1 MPEAGAPRFRP
12 GWNRASNCHATG
24 SRQRHDSRHAM
35 KISITAK
42 TTAAIMISTIVL
54 MLIGGM
60 LRQQS
65 ELQTRSS
72 ELVNDTEKVISQLDS
87 LYAALIDLEH
97 AESAYLLNPVQ
108 DNRQHYEA
116 TVSRIVSFLG
126 TTRALRFPPDRKQ
139 EAENLSERIIYRIN
153 VGRDMVNYN
162 RSSPDFNGKQVTYL
176 NATSDLSFRI
186 RNFID
191 DLKHY
196 ENGILFWNQQQL
208 KSVTNNNNLGVN
220 ALLVFMSG
228 MLMAIW
234 LVVVRYVSER
244 QRAENSLRRAE
255 ENTKAG
261 EARMR
266 AIVETAPDGIITIAR
281 GGTIESTNA
290 AMEQIFGYSR
300 EELVG
305 HDVSFIVQ
313 GFFQAIAHD
322 CFQKNLQTGESE
334 LVGKDKEL
342 VGMRKDGTQI
352 PVELAVS
359 VLNLGDRQTL
369 NAVMRD
375 ITERKEVEKR
385 VSEFY
390 ATVSHELR
398 TPLTSI
404 RTALG
409 LMESGSVGKFPGKA
423 GQLIRIARSECDRL
437 IRLINDI
444 LDIRKIE
451 SGKLL
456 LRLQNIEPASVID
469 VTFNGLR
476 SIARESGIRLTS
488 DIKAK
493 SEVQC
498 DVDRIVQVLTN
509 LVSNAIR
516 FSPRGCSVTVRVERS
531 AESGAAHFSV
541 IDTGP
546 GIPPDQ
552 LHKLWDKF
560 QQLDLGDGKPRGGSG
575 LGLAISKAIVSQHGG
590 AVGVESVEGKGSTFW
605 FELPEQAAVEP
616 QPEPTAEELNRRR
629 ILLINDD
636 EEVQDLLNGLLSTDS
651 FELIR
656 ATTIADANR
665 LVKERRPDILLLDI
679 QLADGNGFDV
689 VRNLVLDT
697 DQPTLPVIVLPGRE
711 PALHTLGNPVL
722 LDWLIKPVD
731 DHSLRRLLA
740 MTVRRNALVNG
751 KALVITESAATY
763 DYLKDKL
770 AEMKIESLAT
780 LNDAG
785 PKQLIR
791 SHNPDLVVL
800 DIEVGQQMCF
810 DIFQILRQEKVRPI
824 PLAVYA
830 DKVLQNEDLDKLTLA
845 FSRYLSKS
853 HMSEPEFLGALR
865 ELLDARLRTDE
876 REAVL
881 K

>member
-1 MPEAGAPRFRP
+1 MEA
-12 GWNRASNCHATG
+12 SL
-24 SRQRHDSRHAM
+24 QRKQGGEERSQPKRIDAM

-42 TTAAIMISTIVL
+42 TTAAIMVSTLLLV
-54 MLIGGM
+54 LIGTM
-60 LRQQS
+60 LRQQTDL
-65 ELQTRSS
+65 EMRNS
-72 ELVNDTEKVISQLDS
+72 ELVDQTERVISQLDS

-97 AESAYLLNPVQ
+97 AENAYLLEPAQANRYLYDSAVTKTLTCVQ
-108 DNRQHYEA
+108 SARTQ
-116 TVSRIVSFLG
+116 
-126 TTRALRFPPDRKQ
+126 RFAERKQ
-139 EAENLSERIIYRIN
+139 EAQHLAEAIIYRIT

-162 RSSPDFNGKQVTYL
+162 RTSPDFKDKQSSYL
-176 NATSDLSFRI
+176 NAMTGLSVRI
-186 RNFID
+186 RGFID

-196 ENGILFWNQQQL
+196 ENGLLLHNQQGL
-208 KSVTNNNNLGVN
+208 KTITANNILSVNT
-220 ALLVFMSG
+220 LLVFMSG

-244 QRAENSLRRAE
+244 QRAENNLRRAE
-255 ENTKAG
+255 ANTKAG
-261 EARMR
+261 EALMR
-266 AIVETAPDGIITIAR
+266 SIVETAPDGIITIAR

-305 HDVSFIVQ
+305 HDVSFIIQ
-313 GFFQAIAHD
+313 DFIQAIAED
-322 CFQKNLQTGESE
+322 SFQKELQTGESE

-342 VGMRKDGTQI
+342 VGMKKDGTTI

-359 VLNLGDRQTL
+359 VLNLGTRQIL

-409 LMESGSVGKFPGKA
+409 LMESGSVGKLPSKA

-451 SGKLL
+451 SGKLV
-456 LRLQNIEPASVID
+456 LRLQSAEPSTLID

-488 DIKAK
+488 DIKSKA
-493 SEVQC
+493 ELQC

-516 FSPRGCSVTVRVERS
+516 FSPRASSVTVRVERS
-531 AESGAAHFSV
+531 AENGAAHFSV

-552 LHKLWDKF
+552 MHKLWDRF
-560 QQLDLGDGKPRGGSG
+560 QQLEPGEGKPKGGSG
-575 LGLAISKAIVSQHGG
+575 LGLAISKAIVAQHGG
-590 AVGVESVEGKGSTFW
+590 AVGVESSEGQGSTFW
-605 FELPEQAAVEP
+605 FELPERTVVE
-616 QPEPTAEELNRRR
+616 QEPEPGAEEPDRRR

-636 EEVQDLLNGLLSTDS
+636 EEVHDLLNGLLSTDL

-656 ATTIADANR
+656 ATTGADANR
-665 LVKERRPDILLLDI
+665 LVSERRPDIVLLDI
-679 QLADGNGFDV
+679 QLADGNGFDM

-697 DQPTLPVIVLPGRE
+697 NLPPVPIIVLPGRE
-711 PALHTLGNPVL
+711 PTLHTLGNPVL
-722 LDWLIKPVD
+722 LDWLIKPID
-731 DHSLRRLLA
+731 EDSLRRSLL
-740 MTVRRNALVNG
+740 MTVHSNNLENA
-751 KALVITESAATY
+751 KALVITENTETF
-763 DYLKDKL
+763 DYLEDKL
-770 AEMKIESLAT
+770 AELNIACLAT
-780 LNDAG
+780 SSDTTT
-785 PKQLIR
+785 KQLIR
-791 SHNPDLVVL
+791 SQNPSFIVL
-800 DIEVGQQMCF
+800 DIQVGQQVCF
-810 DIFQILRQEKVRPI
+810 DVFQYLRQEKARPI

-830 DKVLQNEDLDKLTLA
+830 DKVLQNEDLDKLTL
-845 FSRYLSKS
+845 
-853 HMSEPEFLGALR
+853 
-865 ELLDARLRTDE
+865 
-876 REAVL
+876 
-881 K
+881 